1 MSPVSWA
8 WRKGR
13 AGAAVPEG
21 TGFLHLQAGRP
32 SGRAGVRVRGWMGS
46 GRLQGRGVGAA
57 HLVAEEAGE
66 TALGANWARGRQPA
80 DVPEAQ
86 RAVVRGGVEH
96 LAVYLRAQT

>member
-32 SGRAGVRVRGWMGS
+32 SGRRGSASAGGWAQAGCRGAAS
-46 GRLQGRGVGAA
+46 AQPTLLLKRRERLRLGPTGRGAGSPRTSQRRSAPSC
-57 HLVAEEAGE
+57 EA
-66 TALGANWARGRQPA
+66 
-80 DVPEAQ
+80 V
-86 RAVVRGGVEH
+86 
-96 LAVYLRAQT
+96 